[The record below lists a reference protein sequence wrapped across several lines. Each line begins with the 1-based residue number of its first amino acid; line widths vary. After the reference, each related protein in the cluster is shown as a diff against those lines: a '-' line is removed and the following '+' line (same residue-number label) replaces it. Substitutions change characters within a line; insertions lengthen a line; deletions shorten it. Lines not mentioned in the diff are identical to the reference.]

1 MNETTEVVVTT
12 EKQQII
18 DQLVVAVLS
27 GIASVL
33 TTKLVDKSYRS
44 AVANYR
50 LNRKT
55 A

>member
-1 MNETTEVVVTT
+1 MNETPEVVVLT
-12 EKQQII
+12 EKQQIV

-44 AVANYR
+44 VVANYR
-50 LNRKT
+50 LKKNP